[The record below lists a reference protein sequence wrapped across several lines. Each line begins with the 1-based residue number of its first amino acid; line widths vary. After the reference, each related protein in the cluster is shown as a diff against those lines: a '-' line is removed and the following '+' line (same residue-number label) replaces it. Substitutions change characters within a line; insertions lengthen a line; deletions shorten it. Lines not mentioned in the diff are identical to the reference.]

1 MHSVFTKGRREELDA
16 SKLYEHLP
24 SFDSESLTRNLQP
37 HWEVESKK
45 KNPSLMRLIFRVYG
59 WQFVPVCVLYS
70 LLEMSI
76 Q

>member
-1 MHSVFTKGRREELDA
+1 MHSVFRKGRREELEA

-37 HWEVESKK
+37 HWEKESKK
-45 KNPSLMRLIFRVYG
+45 KNPSLMRLIFKVYG
-59 WQFVPVCVLYS
+59 WQFVPVCILYS
-70 LLEMSI
+70 LLEMAI